1 MKLLD
6 FEFYQHI
13 DPLEV
18 GSNLLGKVLQ
28 TNIDHK
34 VTSGRIVELE
44 IYKAPE
50 DRGSHAYQNKRTKRT
65 ETIFQEGGKAYV
77 YLCYGLHHMFNVV
90 SGPKDLAHAILIR
103 AIEPLE
109 GLDIMEKRRNIK
121 NEISISNG
129 PGKLCQALGIKTK
142 MDGTNLVSKESL
154 IKIYDDGYTYETH
167 NLVKSPRVGI
177 AYAKEDALLPY
188 RYYLKQNRYVSRPL
202 IVRY

>member
-6 FEFYQHI
+6 FDFYQCT
-13 DPLEV
+13 DPLEL
-18 GSNLLGKVLQ
+18 GSNLLGKILQ
-28 TNIDHK
+28 TNIDNQ

-109 GLDIMEKRRNIK
+109 GLTIMEKRRNTK

-154 IKIYDDGYTYETH
+154 IKIFDDGYTYEAH

>member
-6 FEFYQHI
+6 FDFYQNE
-13 DPLEV
+13 DPFEV
-18 GSNLLGKVLQ
+18 GRTLLGKVLHTKIENQ
-28 TNIDHK
+28 I
-34 VTSGRIVELE
+34 TSGRIVELE
-44 IYKAPE
+44 IYKAPD

-77 YLCYGLHHMFNVV
+77 YLCYGIHHMFNVV

-103 AIEPLE
+103 AIEPIDGIEFML
-109 GLDIMEKRRNIK
+109 KRRNTENK
-121 NEISISNG
+121 ISISNG
-129 PGKLCQALGIKTK
+129 PGKLCQALGIKTN
-142 MDGTNLVSKESL
+142 MDGTELVAKESQ
-154 IKIYDDGYTYETH
+154 IKIFDDGYNYKAS
-167 NLVKSPRVGI
+167 NLVKGPRVGI